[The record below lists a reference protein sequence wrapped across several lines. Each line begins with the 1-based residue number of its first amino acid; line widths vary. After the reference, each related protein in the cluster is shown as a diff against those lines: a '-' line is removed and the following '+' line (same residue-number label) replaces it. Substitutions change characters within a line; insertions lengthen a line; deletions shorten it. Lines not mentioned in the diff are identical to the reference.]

1 MAYFGRPQKFIDSMI
16 VDVNKISQIYVV
28 VFLSLNVS
36 DINDLNSY
44 EVILKLKTLVQPKD
58 YRMRNGLPVAG
69 CVSLLV
75 QTQVKSY

>member
-1 MAYFGRPQKFIDSMI
+1 MI

-44 EVILKLKTLVQPKD
+44 EVILKLKTLVQTKD